1 MFKNK
6 FKQSFKLLPYNLKQ
20 SFFGIIFC
28 SLLISVF
35 EFFSLASLPIL
46 LASIINFKDSN
57 SLEYFENFKLNS
69 HVLELLSF
77 DKILIL
83 IGIIFFLKFIFSIIF
98 YYQESIFRK
107 RVTDYFRI
115 KLFQNF
121 MKLNY
126 LDQIDYKKGDLLK
139 RILSDPSSLSSLLIN
154 YINILKDFLIVSIIV
169 IFMLIFN
176 FKVTLIS
183 TITIII
189 LSLVFTLIFNKKVK
203 IWGDKDQQLRSEL
216 NITTDN
222 SFTSSKEIKVMRF
235 EEKFIKLF
243 STLVQ
248 NQGTLDFKNRFIL
261 RLPKVIFEILIV
273 FFVLFYLFLSKNIQS
288 NISSYLIQI
297 SVYLYAFARL
307 LPSANAVVSNIT
319 STYYFIPS
327 IDFIH
332 EGMQIVSNEKRLI
345 KNIVNK
351 KNDLQDFNIISFK
364 DVSVTYRKKF
374 IIKDISFSIHKN
386 KINIIK
392 GPSGIGKS
400 TCLNILTGLVKPSGG
415 EIFFDDKLSN
425 LFQNNFWQEKLGY
438 LTQSNYLFNTSI
450 MENITFLRDYDQID
464 KDKFHFAIKLSNIEK
479 VFDINKIKTF
489 TVGINGSKVSG
500 GQAQKILFAR
510 SIYFGKD
517 ILILDEPTSGLDN
530 VSKEDMISSLKTLT
544 QDYSY
549 TIVLST
555 HESFENLDCNTIEL
569 KYKNK

>member
-273 FFVLFYLFLSKNIQS
+273 FFVLFFLFLSKNIQS

-351 KNDLQDFNIISFK
+351 KNDLQDFNINSFK

>member
-46 LASIINFKDSN
+46 LVSIINFKDSN

-273 FFVLFYLFLSKNIQS
+273 FFVLFFLFLSKNIQS

-400 TCLNILTGLVKPSGG
+400 TCLNILTGLIKPSGG

-450 MENITFLRDYDQID
+450 MENITFLKDYDQID

>member
-189 LSLVFTLIFNKKVK
+189 LSLVFTLVFNKKVK

-273 FFVLFYLFLSKNIQS
+273 FFVLFFLFLSKNIQS

-364 DVSVTYRKKF
+364 DVSVTYREKF
-374 IIKDISFSIHKN
+374 IIKDISFSIYKN

-425 LFQNNFWQEKLGY
+425 LFQNDFWQEKLGY

-450 MENITFLRDYDQID
+450 MENITFLKDYDQID

-530 VSKEDMISSLKTLT
+530 VSKEDMISSLKALT